1 MVKNGY
7 KGGREML
14 KNERGGEERKER
26 ERMSERQAGRE
37 GDRNGEER
45 WCVGER

>member
-1 MVKNGY
+1 MREEEK
-7 KGGREML
+7 KGR
-14 KNERGGEERKER
+14 R